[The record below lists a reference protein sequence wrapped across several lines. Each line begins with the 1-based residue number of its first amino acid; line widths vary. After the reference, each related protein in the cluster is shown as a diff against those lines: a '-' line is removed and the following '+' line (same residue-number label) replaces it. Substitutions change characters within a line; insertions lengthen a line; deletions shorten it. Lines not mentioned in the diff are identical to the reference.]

1 MNVQPHKRGRGRP
14 RTGGKREEILD
25 AALALF
31 AERGFHGT
39 AIPDIA
45 TDAGIATGT
54 IYRHFASKETLVNE
68 LYRRSKQALID
79 ALTPEDLGGVGT
91 PAASLTGRGGEPR
104 GIDLRARFHDLWWR
118 LVGFARDQPLAF
130 AFLELH
136 HHGTYLDAASRALE
150 LEILAP
156 IAGVLESGR
165 ARGVTKPMP
174 PHALI
179 VTVWGAFVGLIK
191 HARLGYYPLTDDICA
206 QVEQTCWDAIASPG
220 FAGARSTA

>member
-1 MNVQPHKRGRGRP
+1 MRMNVHPHKRGRGRP

-79 ALTPEDLGGVGT
+79 ALGAPM
-91 PAASLTGRGGEPR
+91 PAPGPAPGPD
-104 GIDLRARFHDLWWR
+104 DLRAQFHELWWR
-118 LVGFARDQPLAF
+118 LVGFARTQPLAF

-150 LEILAP
+150 LKILAP
-156 IAGVLESGR
+156 IAGVLEAGR

-191 HARLGYYPLTDDICA
+191 HARLGYYPLTDDICV
-206 QVEQTCWDAIASPG
+206 QVEQTCWDAITQS
-220 FAGARSTA
+220 GAQPRS